1 MKQTIYY
8 KESGYDK
15 TIYNFFIIDRETKAF
30 VFLKRLTKIDKY
42 PGVAPGVAPGELEN
56 NSDTI
61 RLSKKKFNVYFS
73 EWNNQPLVEN
83 HNYTYTGL

>member
-8 KESGYDK
+8 KASGYDR

-30 VFLKRLTKIDKY
+30 VFLKRLTKIDKD
-42 PGVAPGVAPGELEN
+42 PGVVPGELEN

-83 HNYTYTGL
+83 HNFTYTGP

>member
-8 KESGYDK
+8 KSSGYDR
-15 TIYNFFIIDRETKAF
+15 TIYNFFIVERETKSF
-30 VFLKRLTKIDKY
+30 VFLKRMTKTDKGN
-42 PGVAPGVAPGELEN
+42 GVIPSDVDP
-56 NSDTI
+56 NSDLI
-61 RLSKKKFNVYFS
+61 RLSKKRFNVYFR

>member
-8 KESGYDK
+8 KSSGYDR
-15 TIYNFFIIDRETKAF
+15 TIYNFFIVERETNSF
-30 VFLKRLTKIDKY
+30 VFLKRMTKVDKGN
-42 PGVAPGVAPGELEN
+42 GVIPSKVDP
-56 NSDTI
+56 NSDLI
-61 RLSKKKFNVYFS
+61 RLSKKRFNVYFR